1 MGRNIIHAINVWF
14 RRVKVDIAR
23 SISTRMEL
31 DFGKAKIDL
40 NFALSQVHEIVF
52 YKRDEIT
59 TDLICCEISISS
71 DPPGQVLF
79 FHEEMPN
86 WQELIDRVSELPN
99 FDMKWFEKVV
109 QPPFQE
115 QRTIAY
121 RRKD

>member
-1 MGRNIIHAINVWF
+1 M
-14 RRVKVDIAR
+14 
-23 SISTRMEL
+23 
-31 DFGKAKIDL
+31 AKIDL
-40 NFALSQVHEIVF
+40 NFALNQVHEIVF

-59 TDLICCEISISS
+59 TDLICCEISITC

-86 WQELIDRVSELPN
+86 WQELIDRVSELPD

-115 QRTIAY
+115 QRTVAY
-121 RRKD
+121 RTKD